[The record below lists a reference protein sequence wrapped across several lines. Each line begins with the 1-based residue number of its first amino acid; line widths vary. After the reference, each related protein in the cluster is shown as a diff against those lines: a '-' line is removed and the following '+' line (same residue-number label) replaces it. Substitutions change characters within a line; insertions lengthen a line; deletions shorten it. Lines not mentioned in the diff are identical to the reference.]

1 MSRVRRR
8 AADGHEVITCPK
20 RPSADGTIPQPL
32 RSLCQ
37 ESWRW
42 AQGAVAA
49 DSDGTLLPDGSMV
62 TSFGYQ
68 VCGHSSSA
76 TKPFV
81 SLRGT
86 YTARV
91 DANRHAGS
99 CSISWETSK

>member
-1 MSRVRRR
+1 
-8 AADGHEVITCPK
+8 
-20 RPSADGTIPQPL
+20 
-32 RSLCQ
+32 
-37 ESWRW
+37 
-42 AQGAVAA
+42 
-49 DSDGTLLPDGSMV
+49 MV

-99 CSISWETSK
+99 CSISWETSKQRDNEFRDRDRTSDVGICGVRLWAFE